1 MAQFQVP
8 QFIETEDKV
17 IGPLSWRQ
25 FAYVAVAGG
34 ISVILFLLL
43 NPILWFLLTL
53 VVGGIALALAIVPV
67 NGRPMIV
74 FLRALI
80 DNIWRPKV
88 YVFQPRT
95 SGADAQELQLTATS
109 ARLVKGSRMP
119 KGVPSASWRIGLP
132 KIEGLKGLRQW
143 LQTSK
148 TALPRR
154 EKPLIK
160 DLTDSQKQFKERYEV
175 VRRLTGEKEVARRID
190 YR

>member
-43 NPILWFLLTL
+43 DPILWFLLTL
-53 VVGGIALALAIVPV
+53 IVGGIALALAIVPV

-88 YVFQPRT
+88 YVFQPRISEAYT
-95 SGADAQELQLTATS
+95 QEFQPIDTS
-109 ARLVKGSRMP
+109 ARLIKESRTP
-119 KGVPSASWRIGLP
+119 KGIPGIGLP
-132 KIEGLKGLRQW
+132 AIEGLKGLRQW

-154 EKPLIK
+154 EKPLIR
-160 DLTDSQKQFKERYEV
+160 DLASSKKQFKERYEV
-175 VRRLTGEKEVARRID
+175 VRRLTGEQEVARRID

>member
-17 IGPLSWRQ
+17 VGPLTWKQ
-25 FAYVAVAGG
+25 FAYIAAAGG
-34 ISVILFLLL
+34 VSVILFL
-43 NPILWFLLTL
+43 ILTPLIWFVLTL
-53 VVGGIALALAIVPV
+53 VVAAVAIPLAFVSV

-74 FLRALI
+74 FLRALL

-88 YVFQPRT
+88 YVFQPRGSQKET
-95 SGADAQELQLTATS
+95 KLTTVPAKF
-109 ARLVKGSRMP
+109 VKERHGLPIEIP
-119 KGVPSASWRIGLP
+119 KIGLP
-132 KIEGLKGLRQW
+132 TIVGLKGLRQW

-154 EKPLIK
+154 EKPLVN
-160 DLTDSQKQFKERYEV
+160 LAGPQKQFKERYEV

>member
-8 QFIETEDKV
+8 QFIETEDRV
-17 IGPLSWRQ
+17 VGPLTWRQ
-25 FAYVAVAGG
+25 FGYIAAAGG

-43 NPILWFLLTL
+43 TPLVWFILTL
-53 VVGGIALALAIVPV
+53 VIAAIALPLAFVPV

-74 FLRALI
+74 FLRALL

-95 SGADAQELQLTATS
+95 SREVSELSIVPAKV
-109 ARLVKGSRMP
+109 VKE
-119 KGVPSASWRIGLP
+119 RIRLP

-143 LQTSK
+143 LLTSK
-148 TALPRR
+148 TALPKR

-160 DLTDSQKQFKERYEV
+160 DLAGFQKQFKERYEI
-175 VRRLTGEKEVARRID
+175 VRRLTGEKEVARRVD

>member
-17 IGPLSWRQ
+17 VGPLTWRQ
-25 FAYVAVAGG
+25 FAYVGAGG
-34 ISVILFLLL
+34 ALSVILFLVLA
-43 NPILWFLLTL
+43 PIVWFLLTL
-53 VVGGIALALAIVPV
+53 IIGGIAVVLAFVPV

-74 FLRALI
+74 FLRALL

-88 YVFQPRT
+88 YVFQPR
-95 SGADAQELQLTATS
+95 SSQKDVGIS
-109 ARLVKGSRMP
+109 ALPAKLSKERH
-119 KGVPSASWRIGLP
+119 GLP
-132 KIEGLKGLRQW
+132 IEIPRLGLPRIEGLKGLRQW

-154 EKPLIK
+154 EKPLTR
-160 DLTDSQKQFKERYEV
+160 DLTGSQKQFKERYEI

>member
-25 FAYVAVAGG
+25 FAYIAAGGG
-34 ISVILFLLL
+34 ISVALFLLL
-43 NPILWFLLTL
+43 NTVLWFILTL
-53 VVGGIALALAIVPV
+53 FVGGIVITLAFVPI

-74 FLRALI
+74 FLRALF
-80 DNIWRPKV
+80 DNIWRPKI
-88 YVFQPRT
+88 YLFQPT
-95 SGADAQELQLTATS
+95 GSEKISELPTITEKLIKRQRGLPVE
-109 ARLVKGSRMP
+109 RP
-119 KGVPSASWRIGLP
+119 KIGLP

-148 TALPRR
+148 TALPKR
-154 EKPLIK
+154 EKPLNR
-160 DLTDSQKQFKERYEV
+160 DLAQPLKELQERYEV
-175 VRRLTGEKEVARRID
+175 VRRLTGEKEVARRVD

>member
-43 NPILWFLLTL
+43 NRILWFLLTL
-53 VVGGIALALAIVPV
+53 IVGGAAIALAIVPV

-74 FLRALI
+74 FLRALM
-80 DNIWRPKV
+80 DNVWKPKV

-95 SGADAQELQLTATS
+95 SEADAQELYLTDTS
-109 ARLVKGSRMP
+109 ARFVKESRIP
-119 KGVPSASWRIGLP
+119 KGIPGIGLP
-132 KIEGLKGLRQW
+132 SIEGLKGLRQW
-143 LQTSK
+143 MQTSK

-160 DLTDSQKQFKERYEV
+160 GLTGSKEQFKERYEV
-175 VRRLTGEKEVARRID
+175 VRRLTGEEEVARRID

>member
-8 QFIETEDKV
+8 QFIETEDRIV
-17 IGPLSWRQ
+17 GPLTWKQ
-25 FAYVAVAGG
+25 FAYIAAAGG
-34 ISVILFLLL
+34 VSVILFL
-43 NPILWFLLTL
+43 ILTPLIWFMLTL
-53 VVGGIALALAIVPV
+53 VVAAVAIPLAFVSV

-74 FLRALI
+74 FLRALF

-95 SGADAQELQLTATS
+95 SREETQPS
-109 ARLVKGSRMP
+109 AMPPKLVKERHGLP
-119 KGVPSASWRIGLP
+119 LGDISASRRIGIP
-132 KIEGLKGLRQW
+132 RIEGLRGLRQW

-148 TALPRR
+148 TALPKR

-160 DLTDSQKQFKERYEV
+160 DLAGSEKQFKERYEV
-175 VRRLTGEKEVARRID
+175 IRRLTGEKEVARRID

>member
-17 IGPLSWRQ
+17 VGPLTWRQ
-25 FAYVAVAGG
+25 FAYIGAAGG
-34 ISVILFLLL
+34 VSVILFLLL
-43 NPILWFLLTL
+43 NLVAWLIITIVVAAIAVILAF
-53 VVGGIALALAIVPV
+53 VPV

-74 FLRALI
+74 FLRALF

-88 YVFQPRT
+88 YVFQPRGSQKET
-95 SGADAQELQLTATS
+95 ELSAIPAKLTKE
-109 ARLVKGSRMP
+109 RR
-119 KGVPSASWRIGLP
+119 GLP
-132 KIEGLKGLRQW
+132 IEIPKMGLPTIVGLKGLRQW

-154 EKPLIK
+154 EKPLMK
-160 DLTDSQKQFKERYEV
+160 DLGGPYRQFKEQYEV

>member
-8 QFIETEDKV
+8 QFIETEDRV
-17 IGPLSWRQ
+17 VGPLTWKQ
-25 FAYVAVAGG
+25 FFYVAAAGG
-34 ISVILFLLL
+34 VSVILFL
-43 NPILWFLLTL
+43 ILTPVIWFTLTL
-53 VVGGIALALAIVPV
+53 FVGGIAVVLAFVPV

-74 FLRALI
+74 FLRALL

-88 YVFQPRT
+88 YVFQPR
-95 SGADAQELQLTATS
+95 SSQEETKLTALPAKLTKE
-109 ARLVKGSRMP
+109 RRGLP
-119 KGVPSASWRIGLP
+119 ITVPRIGLP
-132 KIEGLKGLRQW
+132 RIEGLKGLRQW

-160 DLTDSQKQFKERYEV
+160 DLAGPQKQFKERYEV
-175 VRRLTGEKEVARRID
+175 VRRLTGEREAARRID

>member
-8 QFIETEDKV
+8 QFIETEDRV
-17 IGPLSWRQ
+17 VGPLTWRQ
-25 FAYVAVAGG
+25 FAYVAVGG
-34 ISVILFLLL
+34 AVSVILFLLL
-43 NPILWFLLTL
+43 TPLVWFLLTL
-53 VVGGIALALAIVPV
+53 IVGGIAIVLAFVPV

-74 FLRALI
+74 FLRALF

-88 YVFQPRT
+88 YVFQPRG
-95 SGADAQELQLTATS
+95 SQKEAGMS
-109 ARLVKGSRMP
+109 AISAKFTKERHGLPIEIP
-119 KGVPSASWRIGLP
+119 KIGLP
-132 KIEGLKGLRQW
+132 KMEGLKGLRQW

-160 DLTDSQKQFKERYEV
+160 DLAGPQKQFKERYEV
-175 VRRLTGEKEVARRID
+175 VRRLTGEKEAARRID